1 MRSIRNGSIAT
12 VARDRRFSLDSN
24 ILVYAVNGAAGAKHE
39 IAQRLIVAAGRVD
52 CVLTLQAVS
61 EFYWVASRK
70 RIVPPGLAAERAN
83 DWMTA
88 FRCVPAS
95 ESAIRAALPHAV
107 AGRAAYWDALLTAT
121 AAEAGCN
128 LLLTEDMHDG
138 AFLSGVQ
145 IHNPLVGDNL
155 SDLTRQLLDL

>member
-1 MRSIRNGSIAT
+1 MAAN
-12 VARDRRFSLDSN
+12 RRFTLDSN
-24 ILVYAVNGAAGAKHE
+24 ILVYAANVTAGAKQE
-39 IAQRLIVAAGRVD
+39 ASQRIVLASGRSD

-61 EFYWVASRK
+61 EFYWVVTRK
-70 RIVPPGLAAERAN
+70 RIVPSALAAERAN
-83 DWMTA
+83 DLLTA

-107 AGRAAYWDALLTAT
+107 AGRAAYWDALLITT

-138 AFLSGVQ
+138 GFINGVQ
-145 IHNPLVGDNL
+145 IHHPFGQDGLL
-155 SDLTRQLLDL
+155 TDLTRQLLDL